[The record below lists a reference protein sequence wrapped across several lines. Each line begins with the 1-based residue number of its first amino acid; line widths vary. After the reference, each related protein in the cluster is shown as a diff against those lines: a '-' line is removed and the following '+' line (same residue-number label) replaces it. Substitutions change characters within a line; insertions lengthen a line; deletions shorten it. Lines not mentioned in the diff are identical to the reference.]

1 MNKIIKFVFATLP
14 PMPAS
19 CSKSATAGEVEQ
31 PETYIYIRTHYL
43 YTCVREAKG
52 ALYPLSP
59 CTPVWMSNLVF
70 FHKHPVKFTI
80 KNGCISFCLAEM

>member
-14 PMPAS
+14 PVPAS

-52 ALYPLSP
+52 ALSPLSP
-59 CTPVWMSNLVF
+59 STSPLRRSSSPLHDPTSPLLMS
-70 FHKHPVKFTI
+70 FHFLQVKHT
-80 KNGCISFCLAEM
+80 A